1 MSFTLTL
8 LLAIVL
14 TVWFLASIMWGSIW
28 FNLVTSSKNA
38 KQQFLSEKA
47 RSVADRWGVSI
58 VRFPILHLLIW
69 LANVFAWC
77 KTALFW
83 WHNL

>member
-8 LLAIVL
+8 ILAIML
-14 TVWFLASIMWGSIW
+14 TVWFLATIMWGSIW

-47 RSVADRWGVSI
+47 RSVADRWGISML
-58 VRFPILHLLIW
+58 RFPILHFLIW

-77 KTALFW
+77 QTALFW
-83 WHNL
+83 WHGL